1 MSFHSMR
8 SWFLLVACAAL
19 PLGAENRLSVTVVEA
34 KTGRP
39 ALDLTAGD
47 FTLYED
53 KLARKV
59 TSAEF
64 SKEPID
70 VMFLLDTSLVG
81 EAVKPVAEELI
92 AQLKSKE
99 QMAIVSFHSSAD
111 LIQDFTSSRQLL
123 ERAINSVSYGNTPRV
138 VDGVYAAIDTG
149 MKNATYRK
157 VVVLLTTGYEGDSQM
172 TERDLEQLARKKG
185 VSIYPVYATGRE
197 RGLFE
202 RLARRTGGACFNLR
216 DMRKDGSTAIGA
228 RIFDVVR
235 GHYTLTVPGN
245 LALGEKLRI
254 EIARPGKWFASALPL
269 EWE

>member
-1 MSFHSMR
+1 MR
-8 SWFLLVACAAL
+8 CCLLLAAL
-19 PLGAENRLSVTVVEA
+19 AAIPLCAENRLSVTVVDA
-34 KTGRP
+34 KTGAP
-39 ALDLTAGD
+39 ATDLKAED

-53 KLARKV
+53 KLARKA
-59 TSAEF
+59 SAAEF
-64 SKEPID
+64 STEPID

-81 EAVKPVAEELI
+81 EAVKPVAEDLI
-92 AQLKSKE
+92 KRLKPKE

-111 LIQDFTSSRQLL
+111 LIQDYTSSQQLL
-123 ERAINSVSYGNTPRV
+123 ERAINSVSYGNLPRAI
-138 VDGVYAAIDTG
+138 DGMFAAIDTG
-149 MKNATYRK
+149 MKSAIYRK
-157 VVVLLTTGYEGDSQM
+157 VVILLTTGYEGDSQM

-197 RGLFE
+197 RGLFD

-216 DMRKDGSTAIGA
+216 DMKKAGATEIGA
-228 RIFDVVR
+228 RIFETLR